1 MQSKP
6 TSRSVLLLAPFLFFS
21 GFCALVYQI
30 CWLREFRLIF
40 GASTAASAAVVAIFI
55 GGLGAGGIIIG
66 PRADRHPKPLA
77 LYARLESLIAIAAAF
92 SPIFLSLIRWIYL
105 AIGGSSTLGLAG
117 GTILRLVLASL
128 VLGVPTFLMGGTLPA
143 ATRAIASE
151 EDRGRSIVAW
161 LYAINTLGAVLG
173 AALATFYLI
182 ERNGT
187 RLTLWLAAAVNLLL
201 GIGVWM
207 LARKTAAICE
217 NVKAPRPAAP
227 AESQASPAW
236 FILVAAAIVGFA
248 FFLMEIVWYR
258 MLSPILGGS
267 VFTFGLILCAVLLGI
282 GLGGLLYAFSNRKR
296 AATLWGFAFTCLLE
310 AGFVMLAYA
319 LGDDLAW
326 AAAAL
331 QSFTV
336 FGFGGLVFSWA
347 IIIAIAVVPA
357 GIVAGYQFPMLIAL
371 LGTGRTD
378 VGRHVGAAYAW
389 NTAGAIAGS
398 LAGGFVLLP
407 ILTAPGCWRMV
418 GILLAILGV
427 WTIVKYFR
435 QTRRLATAIA
445 PLAMACIVLVLTLV
459 PDGPTAAWRH
469 SGIGVGRA
477 KFSNKPSPN
486 EYREWVHLQRTWTVK
501 EMEGVESCIGITARG
516 GLAFVVNGKV
526 DGNAWADAPTQV
538 MLGVLPALMHSNP
551 RSAAV
556 VGLGTG
562 STAGWLGAIGSIE
575 RVDVVE
581 LEPAVLEFA
590 RMCTAVNADAMNNPK
605 LHITIGD
612 AREFLMTTRGRYDL
626 IVSEPSNPYRAGVA
640 SLFTR
645 EYYQSIDSR
654 LEDGGI
660 FVQWVQSY
668 DVHTSTIQ
676 TIFATMLSV
685 FPSVEIWQGV
695 GGDLLLLA
703 SRRPLDHDVARLT
716 ARTRQEPFRTALCA
730 TWRAVD
736 IEGFYSHFIANSEF
750 VKAFST
756 APDIELNTDDRTVI
770 EFGFA
775 RGINLPTRFSVPGL
789 RSAAGAIQQHH
800 PAITSGAVDW
810 NRVEDEIALFAV
822 FEGFPPQQ
830 GWERTA
836 EQRQRANTLRKY
848 LEGDYAAALAAWL
861 AQPAEPRGPTELT
874 IVAECLASR
883 GDERSLKYIDQLRAF
898 QPAEADAALA
908 RFHLATGK
916 RHEAAADLIAAFARY
931 HREPWVMRTP
941 IQRALTLSAQI
952 AKTEP
957 ATARSLSNA
966 IRHPF
971 AVYAHDELRRQCLV
985 QIANHGGDLALL
997 MEVMKENEPFVP
1009 WTEDYL
1015 TARLQVYSAA
1025 KAPLQAQALAEL
1037 LEFRKARGET
1047 NIKPEILLYP
1057 TNQTPGSRDG
1067 GRATVRLDQ

>member
-1 MQSKP
+1 MQTKP
-6 TSRSVLLLAPFLFFS
+6 TSRSLLSLAPFLFFS
-21 GFCALVYQI
+21 GLCALIYQI

-66 PRADRHPKPLA
+66 QRADRHQKPLA
-77 LYARLESLIAIAAAF
+77 LYARLEIMIAIAAAL

-105 AIGGSSTLGLAG
+105 SVGGSNTLGLTG
-117 GTILRLVLASL
+117 GTILRLILASL

-143 ATRAIASE
+143 ATRAIATE

-187 RLTLWLAAAVNLLL
+187 RLTLWLAAAANLLL
-201 GIGVWM
+201 GIGV
-207 LARKTAAICE
+207 LIVARKTAALPE
-217 NVKAPRPAAP
+217 NMKAPRPTAP
-227 AESQASPAW
+227 AESQATPAW

-282 GLGGLLYAFSNRKR
+282 GLGGLLYAFTNRKR
-296 AATLWGFAFTCLLE
+296 AATLSGFAFTCLLE

-319 LGDDLAW
+319 LGDSIAW
-326 AAAAL
+326 VAASL
-331 QSFTV
+331 QSFTA

-347 IIIAIAVVPA
+347 IITAIAVVPA

-371 LGTGRTD
+371 LGKGRTD

-389 NTAGAIAGS
+389 NTAGAIVGS

-407 ILTAPGCWRMV
+407 ILTAPGCWQMV

-427 WTIVKYFR
+427 WTIVMQLR
-435 QTRRLATAIA
+435 QTRRWITAIA
-445 PLAMACIVLVLTLV
+445 PLAMACVVLILTLV

-477 KFSNKPSPN
+477 KFSSKPSPN
-486 EYREWVHLQRTWTVK
+486 EYREWVNLQRYWTIK
-501 EMEGVESCIGITARG
+501 EMEGVESCIGINTRG
-516 GLAFVVNGKV
+516 GLAFIVNGKA
-526 DGNAWADAPTQV
+526 DGNAWGDAPTQV
-538 MLGVLPALMHSNP
+538 MLGVLPALLHPQP

-562 STAGWLGAIGSIE
+562 STAGWLAAIGSIE
-575 RVDVVE
+575 RVDVIE

-590 RMCTAVNADAMNNPK
+590 RMCTHVNADAMNNPK

-612 AREFLMTTRGRYDL
+612 AREYLMTTRSRYDL
-626 IVSEPSNPYRAGVA
+626 IISEPSNPYRAGVA

-645 EYYQSIDSR
+645 EYYKSIDSR

-676 TIFATMLSV
+676 TICATALSV
-685 FPSVEIWQGV
+685 FPSVEIWQGAA
-695 GGDLLLLA
+695 GDLLLLG
-703 SRRPLDHDVARLT
+703 SRRPLDHDIARLT
-716 ARTRQEPFRTALCA
+716 TRMRQEPFRTALSA

-736 IEGFYSHFIANSEF
+736 IQGFYSHFIANSQF

-756 APDIELNTDDRTVI
+756 SPDIELNTDDRTVI

-775 RGINLPTRFSVPGL
+775 RGINLPTRFSIAGL
-789 RSAAGAIQQHH
+789 RSAAGAVQQHH

-822 FEGFPPQQ
+822 FEGFYPQQ
-830 GWERTA
+830 GWERTPG
-836 EQRQRANTLRKY
+836 QRQRAITLRKY
-848 LEGDYAAALAAWL
+848 VDGDYSAALAAWL

-883 GDERSLKYIDQLRAF
+883 GDERALKYIDQLRAF
-898 QPAEADAALA
+898 QPAEADAVLA
-908 RFHLATGK
+908 RFHLVTGQ
-916 RHEAAADLIAAFARY
+916 RHEAAADLIAAFARLQ
-931 HREPWVMRTP
+931 RDPWAMRIP
-941 IQRALTLSAQI
+941 LQRALTMSADI
-952 AKTEP
+952 AKAEP
-957 ATARSLSNA
+957 ATSRPLYNA
-966 IRHPF
+966 IRRPF
-971 AVYAHDELRRQCLV
+971 AVYAQEELRRQCLV
-985 QIANHGGDLALL
+985 QIAGQSGELKLL

-1009 WTEDYL
+1009 WTADYL
-1015 TARLQVYSAA
+1015 TARLQVYIAA
-1025 KAPLQAQALAEL
+1025 KAPLQGQALAEL

-1047 NIKPEILLYP
+1047 NLKPEMLLYP
-1057 TNQTPGSRDG
+1057 TNEAPPSPDQ
-1067 GRATVRLDQ
+1067 GRATVRLE